1 MAVITP
7 TITFGLTPVISIQCI
22 GITYQQFLNSLGT
35 SIYGIDKIYVN
46 ANSYQ
51 QVSQTVNY
59 SRFDSNGDTI
69 VTSLPFPVD
78 SYQYQPTLL
87 IETDKKVIFINQNTS
102 LSFNLLPNTNVNLK
116 LVCEIVKI
124 SSNLDIYGNAFQDYN
139 IYENSDFFNNY
150 CNFLINDN

>member
-7 TITFGLTPVISIQCI
+7 TITIGQTPVISIQCI
-22 GITYQQFLNSLGT
+22 GITYQQFLSSLGT

-46 ANSYQ
+46 ANTYQ
-51 QVSQTVNY
+51 QVSQTINY
-59 SRFDSNGDTI
+59 NRFDSNGNTI

-87 IETDKKVIFINQNTS
+87 IETDKNLIYLNQNTS
-102 LSFNLLPNTNVNLK
+102 LSFNLLANANVNLK

-124 SSNLDIYGNAFQDYN
+124 SNNLDNRGSAFFDYDN
-139 IYENSDFFNNY
+139 YEKSDFFNNY
-150 CNFLINDN
+150 CNFLIE

>member
-7 TITFGLTPVISIQCI
+7 TITIGQTPVISIQCI
-22 GITYQQFLNSLGT
+22 GITYQQFLSSLGT

-46 ANSYQ
+46 ANTYQ
-51 QVSQTVNY
+51 QVSQTINY
-59 SRFDSNGDTI
+59 NRFDSNGNTI

-87 IETDKKVIFINQNTS
+87 IETDKKLIFINQNTS
-102 LSFNLLPNTNVNLK
+102 LSFNLLANSNVNLK
-116 LVCEIVKI
+116 LVCEIIKI
-124 SSNLDIYGNAFQDYN
+124 SSNLDKDGNAFQDYN

-150 CNFLINDN
+150 CNFLIE